1 MKAIESKLYTNV
13 ILTAI
18 AIFLA
23 VLVLRPM
30 LQFSQP
36 AYAQRVGDRARIS
49 ETPKHRSGEEKIAAS
64 NQAVADATRA
74 VAEATNDIG
83 VAIREAAKSQKDI
96 ANAIKLLAQ

>member
-13 ILTAI
+13 VLTAI

-36 AYAQRVGDRARIS
+36 AYAQRVGTYS
-49 ETPKHRSGEEKIAAS
+49 EDHRNRSGEDKIAAS

-74 VAEATNDIG
+74 VAQATSDIG

-96 ANAIKLLAQ
+96 ANAIKTLSQ